1 MQSYKNLVFG
11 SSGIIGKTLV
21 NLLNSKETLCT
32 SRKKPEIIK
41 NINWKK
47 IDLDKDNLKKLP
59 KYVKIIYFLASPY
72 YLEKN
77 LKKKNYFKKEL
88 AWIKK
93 IIKNIN
99 CEKLVFM
106 SSSSIYSKNHQIG
119 FYKKR
124 IENELNNSTIK
135 TVQIWRPFNIVGY
148 TKNSLSDHFQNI
160 LIKQIYAKGRKKIT
174 LKGSMNDKRGYS
186 SVIKFCKEVIKN
198 SKYNKS
204 FVYNYRNKNILK
216 IKKVIE
222 IFQNVLKENKKT
234 SFNYRFKNLKTNKN
248 YSYKKLGKVKTI
260 FSKEKSDEVLYNY
273 FNEIIRNEKKM

>member
-11 SSGIIGKTLV
+11 SSGIIGKTLI

-119 FYKKR
+119 FYKKQ

-148 TKNSLSDHFQNI
+148 TKNLLSDHFQNI
-160 LIKQIYAKGRKKIT
+160 LIKQIYVKGRKKIT

-222 IFQNVLKENKKT
+222 IFQNVLKQNKKT

-248 YSYKKLGKVKTI
+248 YSYKKLDKVKTI
-260 FSKEKSDEVLYNY
+260 FSREKSDEVLYNY
-273 FNEIIRNEKKM
+273 FNEIIRNEKKV

>member
-11 SSGIIGKTLV
+11 SSGIIGKTLI

-119 FYKKR
+119 FYKKQ

-160 LIKQIYAKGRKKIT
+160 LIKQIYVKGRKKIT

-222 IFQNVLKENKKT
+222 IFQNVLKQNKKT

-248 YSYKKLGKVKTI
+248 YSYKKLDKVKTI
-260 FSKEKSDEVLYNY
+260 FSREKSDEVLYNY
-273 FNEIIRNEKKM
+273 FNEIIRNEKKV